1 MTNKKQIKIME
12 NKKINVNRKLEKF
25 KDQWSPKVVAE
36 MNNYQVKLAKIS
48 GQFIWH
54 KHDTTD
60 ELFYVIKGNMK
71 IVFRDGAINLS
82 EGEMYVVPK
91 GIEHKPVAE
100 KECHIM
106 LVEPKGIL
114 NTGEINNELTAN
126 LDEWV

>member
-1 MTNKKQIKIME
+1 MDIIKLKE
-12 NKKINVNRKLEKF
+12 KLALIQDYWNPRIVGELNG
-25 KDQWSPKVVAE
+25 QHI
-36 MNNYQVKLAKIS
+36 KLAKIK
-48 GQFIWH
+48 GEFIWH

-71 IVFRDGAINLS
+71 IVLRDSAINLS

-106 LVEPKGIL
+106 LIEPKGIL
-114 NTGEINNELTAN
+114 NTGEINSELTAN
-126 LDEWV
+126 LDDWV

>member
-1 MTNKKQIKIME
+1 
-12 NKKINVNRKLEKF
+12 
-25 KDQWSPKVVAE
+25 
-36 MNNYQVKLAKIS
+36 
-48 GQFIWH
+48 
-54 KHDTTD
+54 
-60 ELFYVIKGNMK
+60 MK
-71 IVFRDGAINLS
+71 IVFRDGDINLF

-106 LVEPKGIL
+106 LIEPKGIL

>member
-1 MTNKKQIKIME
+1 ME
-12 NKKINVNRKLEKF
+12 DKKIDINQKLEKF

-36 MNNYQVKLAKIS
+36 MNDYQVKLAKIS
-48 GQFIWH
+48 GEFIWH

-71 IVFRDGAINLS
+71 IVLRDSAINLS
-82 EGEMYVVPK
+82 EGEMYIVRK

-106 LVEPKGIL
+106 LIEPKGIL
-114 NTGEINNELTAN
+114 NTGEINNELTAG

>member
-1 MTNKKQIKIME
+1 MGAINFKNK
-12 NKKINVNRKLEKF
+12 LSKF
-25 KDQWSPKVVAE
+25 SDHWSPKVIAE
-36 MNNYQVKLAKIS
+36 MNDYQVKLAKIS
-48 GQFIWH
+48 GEFIWH

-60 ELFYVIKGNMK
+60 ELFYIIKGNMK
-71 IVFRDGAINLS
+71 IVFREGAINLS

-91 GIEHKPVAE
+91 GIEHKPVAK

-106 LVEPKGIL
+106 LIEPKGIL